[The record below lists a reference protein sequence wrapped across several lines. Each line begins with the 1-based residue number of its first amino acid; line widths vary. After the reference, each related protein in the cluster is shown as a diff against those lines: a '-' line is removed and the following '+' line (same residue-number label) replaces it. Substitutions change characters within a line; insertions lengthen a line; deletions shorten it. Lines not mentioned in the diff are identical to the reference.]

1 MAHENGEFNVSSEIY
16 TETDFQSQA
25 GINGHSISKFTFTWP
40 EEDKSSG
47 RNSVKEDRDGDLVV
61 VRRKKSTLELEHSQS
76 TNLKLVG
83 LQVWRGALL
92 LADYILHRR
101 ENFRSK
107 TVLEVGSGCGLTSIV
122 ASIYAGKVIC
132 TDISDGGILSVIRRN
147 IQRNVRKNVKVLEL
161 DFLRPEAWTETLKSD
176 QDAGI
181 DYVLAADVIY
191 DDDITD
197 AFISTLDRLLSHSNH
212 PMRVLI
218 ALEKRYVFTVADL
231 DTSAPC
237 FEYFLRQFEE
247 LRYSRGWRM
256 EYIPM
261 GKIPQYFTYERVP
274 QLILIQI
281 TKIPI

>member
-1 MAHENGEFNVSSEIY
+1 MANENGDFHVSSEIY
-16 TETDFQSQA
+16 TETNFRSQT
-25 GINGHSISKFTFTWP
+25 GVNGHSISKFTFLWP
-40 EEDKSSG
+40 EESAKAHSKKDK
-47 RNSVKEDRDGDLVV
+47 DGDLVV
-61 VRRKKSTLELEHSQS
+61 VRRRKSCLELEHSQS

-92 LADYILHRR
+92 LADYILHQRDY
-101 ENFRSK
+101 FRKK

-122 ASIYAGKVIC
+122 ASTYAKRVIC
-132 TDISDGGILSVIRRN
+132 TDISEGGILSVISRN
-147 IQRNVRKNVKVLEL
+147 VQRNVRKNIQVLEL
-161 DFLRPEAWTETLKSD
+161 DFLQPEVWKETLKSD

-197 AFISTLDRLLSHSNH
+197 AFIATLDHLLSHSNY
-212 PMRVLI
+212 PMKVLI
-218 ALEKRYVFTVADL
+218 ALEKRYVFTVTDL
-231 DTSAPC
+231 DTTAPC
-237 FEYFLRQFEE
+237 FEHFLKHFEE

-261 GKIPQYFTYERVP
+261 RTIPQYFTYERVP

-281 TKIPI
+281 TKVPI